1 MDPTRGASFHA
12 SKTILYDSLGAA
24 GMAIHHYGEGI
35 YVLEMLLAAHPDTH
49 LRLVYEARCDSY
61 RHRIDVLGG
70 RAAARRS
77 ETLAAHARRNCT
89 LINRDPVRDVRHALG
104 S

>member
-1 MDPTRGASFHA
+1 MARDASFHA
-12 SKTILYDSLGAA
+12 SEAILYDSMGAA

-70 RAAARRS
+70 RMARGR
-77 ETLAAHARRNCT
+77 T
-89 LINRDPVRDVRHALG
+89 PV
-104 S
+104 